1 MRLTIVALMLAL
13 FGLAMFT
20 GCPRDT
26 ASDDA
31 QKLDTSDVAGA
42 VGSIDSTE
50 GTQDAAHG
58 EGGLDLD
65 STSSEDSV
73 DSAAEGD
80 EPGTSELGGDIVT
93 DTGTDNITTVVLET
107 TKGDIVLELHESW
120 APLGYAHFLELVNAG
135 FYDGAPWFRVVDG
148 FVAQCG
154 VSADPALNAQW
165 GQKTIMDE
173 AVVVGNKPGFVS
185 FGKSRLPNSRST
197 HVFINYKDNSSGLDT
212 QGFSCFAQVV
222 EGFDVAQELYRC
234 EWGDQFGLGQEG
246 GLATFKQAHP
256 DADFIVKAYVR

>member
-1 MRLTIVALMLAL
+1 MLAL
-13 FGLAMFT
+13 FGLAVFT

-26 ASDDA
+26 AGEDA
-31 QKLDTSDVAGA
+31 QKLDISDVAGA

-58 EGGLDLD
+58 EGGFDLD

-135 FYDGAPWFRVVDG
+135 FYNGAPWFRVIDSNG
-148 FVAQCG
+148 KPFVAQCG
-154 VSADPALNAQW
+154 VAADPAMNAEW
-165 GQKTIMDE
+165 GNKRIMDE
-173 AVVVGNKPGFVS
+173 PVVVGNKPGFIA
-185 FGKSRLPNSRST
+185 FGTGGPNSRST
-197 HVFINYKDNSSGLDT
+197 HIFVNLSDNSRGLDP
-212 QGFSCFAQVV
+212 QGFCCFAQVV
-222 EGFDVAQELYRC
+222 EGFDVAQKLNHC
-234 EWGDQFGLGQEG
+234 EWGDQFGLGQPG
-246 GLATFKQAHP
+246 GLEKFKQAHP
-256 DADFIVKAYVR
+256 DADYIVKAYVR